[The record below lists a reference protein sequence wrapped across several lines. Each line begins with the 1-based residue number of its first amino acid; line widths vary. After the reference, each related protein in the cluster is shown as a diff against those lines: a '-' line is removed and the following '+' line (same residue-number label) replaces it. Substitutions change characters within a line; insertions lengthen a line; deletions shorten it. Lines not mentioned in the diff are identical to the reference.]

1 MLFRSNHYPAK
12 VPKWNLNYIKKSFIN
27 EDYSKKNKNF
37 KIYIDRDQ
45 DKILQNNNLEKYKNH
60 RILINNQEIKK
71 FLLNLDFKII
81 KPENL
86 ILKDQVKL
94 FNNAKIIVSLY
105 GAAMYMINFCRKN
118 TKIIEIKPYKSGNDF
133 LRISN
138 LNGLVHSQIK
148 LKPVVK
154 TNNNQQGLLICPIS
168 TLEKYL

>member
-1 MLFRSNHYPAK
+1 M
-12 VPKWNLNYIKKSFIN
+12 
-27 EDYSKKNKNF
+27 
-37 KIYIDRDQ
+37 
-45 DKILQNNNLEKYKNH
+45 
-60 RILINNQEIKK
+60 NQEIKK

-133 LRISN
+133 LRIS
-138 LNGLVHSQIK
+138 V
-148 LKPVVK
+148 
-154 TNNNQQGLLICPIS
+154 
-168 TLEKYL
+168 